1 MAGPLNLQA
10 CIGFQG
16 QTQNGLL
23 LHPDG
28 RTMIYPLGS
37 TIVLRDKQDAK
48 SQEFL
53 QGHTDRISCLA
64 LSPTGRYLASGQIT
78 YMGFTA
84 DIIIWDLETRYLV
97 HRLQLQKVSFNHE
110 VQMRC
115 KLSYVHMCQYVIAL
129 CH

>member
-1 MAGPLNLQA
+1 MASPLNLQA

-16 QTQNGLL
+16 QTENGLI

-37 TIVLRDKQDAK
+37 TIVLRDKKDSKA
-48 SQEFL
+48 QEFL
-53 QGHTDRISCLA
+53 QGHTDRVSCLA

-97 HRLQLQKVSFNHE
+97 HRLQLQKVSH
-110 VQMRC
+110 
-115 KLSYVHMCQYVIAL
+115 LP
-129 CH
+129 